1 MTNLRDPES
10 EKKLGEIVVYEK
22 DSYKYSLNGIGDA
35 NVDGYTLGEAF
46 GADVGSGRGSS
57 NEISGGEVSVNIER
71 CPLGEAL
78 GAYFDRVVVDVGTLA
93 ICVDVVIVEV
103 EAVRSSDLRPELRV
117 VRSDGGSSTSM
128 L

>member
-1 MTNLRDPES
+1 M
-10 EKKLGEIVVYEK
+10 
-22 DSYKYSLNGIGDA
+22 
-35 NVDGYTLGEAF
+35 
-46 GADVGSGRGSS
+46 
-57 NEISGGEVSVNIER
+57 SGGEVAVNIER

-78 GAYFDRVVVDVGTLA
+78 GAYFEWVVVDVGTLA